1 MSVTLKLADDDAK
14 LVGQVL
20 GILAEQET
28 KAREGLKAGRQEHE
42 ASRMFGSFIRE
53 NINRR
58 GNQQFEELRRI
69 GAAFDTAVYA
79 NEPRR

>member
-1 MSVTLKLADDDAK
+1 MSVTLRLSDEDAK

-28 KAREGLKAGRQEHE
+28 KARAKLNSATTAQVDLQ
-42 ASRMFGSFIRE
+42 FGSFVRE